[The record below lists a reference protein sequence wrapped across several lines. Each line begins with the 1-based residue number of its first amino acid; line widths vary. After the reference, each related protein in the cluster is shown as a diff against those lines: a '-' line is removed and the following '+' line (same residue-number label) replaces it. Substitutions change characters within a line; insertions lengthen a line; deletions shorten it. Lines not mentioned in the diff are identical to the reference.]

1 MSRTEHIAT
10 QRTDF
15 KINKLKKP
23 FFFVFLL
30 KFREPNFAIFTIN
43 INNES
48 FQLTY
53 NEQKKSAL
61 KISIWTLSFRLPLWS
76 SSTLEVFPIELV
88 EEMVLGMMPNHLL
101 LSQPRM
107 HIQPPNSKWPGIQW
121 LVPDTEIVMD
131 QSKMSKPV
139 EQRRKNNNLVSME
152 FFVWKTLRRFMQ
164 ILNWIFQWLEIII
177 KKRIINLIT
186 QVKSRHDFRSIQQLK
201 SI

>member
-1 MSRTEHIAT
+1 MRCQCSKSIYTTIFKRIPSNELWIPLKQKNCSFFLLFIHVVASHSFGCASAWAINASLNNIIIKIWTVWTLPNVTNRTHRNAT
-10 QRTDF
+10 HRFQ
-15 KINKLKKP
+15 NKQVKKT
-23 FFFVFLL
+23 FFLCFLL

-107 HIQPPNSKWPGIQW
+107 HIQPPNSKWPGIQ
-121 LVPDTEIVMD
+121 
-131 QSKMSKPV
+131 
-139 EQRRKNNNLVSME
+139 
-152 FFVWKTLRRFMQ
+152 
-164 ILNWIFQWLEIII
+164 
-177 KKRIINLIT
+177 
-186 QVKSRHDFRSIQQLK
+186 
-201 SI
+201 